1 MKKKFLLLLFIYMLP
16 CIVFAS
22 DDFEV
27 LSEDIKYFKTITHN
41 VGCDLYSFNDS
52 LSESYEIAKEE
63 YEQQSSVS
71 ERSTTIET
79 TYKKMTTSILSV
91 NSYYRYKVKLEWKNI
106 PKVRSYDTIAIGFGA
121 SVKNLGSPI
130 FNEKYCVTNGNC
142 YNVSGYVHSYIGRNG
157 IGITFS
163 VPTGKLDSLEQTMYF
178 DVQKNTSST
187 IITQYAYGDYA
198 HATKSVSLSK
208 ASDYTV
214 TTGGI
219 NHSSDSITY
228 YDEISTA
235 RATWSGSW

>member
-41 VGCDLYSFNDS
+41 VGCDLCSFNDS
-52 LSESYEIAKEE
+52 LSESYEITKEE

-79 TYKKMTTSILSV
+79 TYKKMTTSILAV

-163 VPTGKLDSLEQTMYF
+163 VPTGKLDSLEQIMYF